1 MIGDVQD
8 QLRVLGR
15 WLEAES
21 GLELRPSMR
30 GDAGANHATLG
41 DSVEPPGELVE
52 IVHER
57 IEAPDVWGSLAASVD
72 SAEAETDERCGD
84 DLMIDYLQLRPD
96 DSDLPSERKRWS
108 GVVVGVAATIL
119 VVVGVVVAA
128 DGNSGDVV
136 TDPASSPNVEEPTS
150 APNPAPPTTTPS
162 STAEPS
168 PDPMAVEVVADL
180 FDASNAGDVETYIA
194 LQSQEALTEVL
205 GLQEPF
211 GEKKARDSFLFLYLM
226 GAEWVL
232 TDCTARTATAVQGD
246 VVICQL
252 SVDADWLRAYGLEDP
267 PSRVRFVVD
276 DGIVTENSASIFLR
290 SRHQISGFALAQ
302 WLFDNYETGFTEACG
317 GVDLADFHTTPRC
330 AELMQLHLD
339 EWASYLETDS

>member
-1 MIGDVQD
+1 MADVEIL
-8 QLRVLGR
+8 LRDYGR
-15 WLEAES
+15 EVNDRCLPISVAELERH
-21 GLELRPSMR
+21 LELTAT
-30 GDAGANHATLG
+30 DAQG
-41 DSVEPPGELVE
+41 V
-52 IVHER
+52 
-57 IEAPDVWGSLAASVD
+57 
-72 SAEAETDERCGD
+72 D
-84 DLMIDYLQLRPD
+84 DLTVDYLQRPNE
-96 DSDLPSERKRWS
+96 SEATAGQKGWR
-108 GVVVGVAATIL
+108 GAVLAFAAAIL
-119 VVVGVVVAA
+119 VVVGVVVVA

-136 TDPASSPNVEEPTS
+136 TDPVAEPLVAVPSVTARADGS
-150 APNPAPPTTTPS
+150 DPRVPGGPAPPVATPS

-168 PDPMAVEVVADL
+168 PDPIAVEVVADL

-211 GEKKARDSFLFLYLM
+211 GEKKARDSFLFQYLM
-226 GAEWVL
+226 GAKWVL

-290 SRHQISGFALAQ
+290 SRHQISGLALAQ
-302 WLFDNYETGFTEACG
+302 WLFDNYETGFTDACG